1 MFHATVSLPADCF
14 ALGDAFAKMPDI
26 EVEVERIAG
35 HSREWVLPCFWV
47 VSEDF
52 ESFDAA
58 LDEDPS
64 VEDVVT
70 CEDFGEEQFYQVEW
84 DDSVK
89 QHVDAIVDMEGTI
102 LKAEARNAE
111 WQLRIRFATQDQFE
125 VLQDYFDDEGI
136 PFSLIDLSQSW
147 AARQEIGE
155 LTVPQRD
162 ALVVAAKQGY
172 YQIPR
177 ETTLDDIADALDIS
191 AQAASER
198 LRRGMDQL
206 INSIHVT
213 SEEES
218 TL

>member
-1 MFHATVSLPADCF
+1 MFHATVSLSADSF

-52 ESFDAA
+52 ESFNAA

-70 CEDFGEEQFYQVEW
+70 REDFGEEQFYQVEW

-125 VLQDYFDDEGI
+125 ALQDYFDHEEI

-147 AARQEIGE
+147 GAGQEIGE

-191 AQAASER
+191 TQAASER

-206 INSIHVT
+206 ITSIHVT